1 MSRSAGLLALI
12 LIYRAQP
19 AFFRRPRSILH
30 QTEFVL
36 MKNLARRIFVAF
48 VLTFTLCFAPLTSL
62 SADFKRE
69 VIYQIIT
76 DRFFDGSTTNNNP
89 AQSAGLY
96 DATRTNWRAYW
107 GGDLQGIQQKMSYLA
122 GMGVTAIWISPPVDN
137 LNTNIP
143 DGGGNPTASYH
154 GYQGRDFK
162 RIEEH
167 FGDTSNSWTPF
178 DNLVSAAH
186 ANGIKVIIDFA
197 PNHSTQNNAGEFGA
211 LYDNGTLLGNY
222 TSDPNGYFHHNAN
235 ISGGGWDD
243 RYQVEY
249 YTLFD
254 LADVNQ
260 ENPTMDAYM
269 KAAAQLFQQHGADG
283 FRIDAVK
290 HVGWGWQYSLA
301 NSIYTYGDS
310 FLFGEWYQGNTSDP
324 LYHDSYKFANK
335 SGISL
340 LDFPLNT
347 AIRNVFA
354 SNANFSEI
362 DTVISQEGSNF
373 IWKEDLVTFID
384 NHDMARFL
392 SVNNNNNRLHEAMA
406 FVLTARGIPCIYY
419 GTEQYLHNDTNGGTD
434 PYNRPM
440 MPGFSTTTTAY
451 QLTNK
456 LSTLR
461 RNNPAIG
468 YGSMNQRWINSD
480 VYIYERKFFNS
491 VVLVAINK
499 NETSSYNITGLNTS
513 LPAGSYSDYLTGL
526 LGGSSITVNSGSGGN
541 NPVANFT
548 LPAHAVAVWQY
559 VEGASAPQVGSIG
572 PTVGQPG
579 VKVTIGGKDFGSAT
593 GTVKFGTTTAS
604 VVSWSPTKVIV
615 TTPSVTNGNYNVTV
629 TNSSS
634 QVSNGIQYTVLT
646 AKMIP
651 VTFTVYNASPTQVG
665 DYIFLT
671 GNTVELGNWSTTWDA
686 AVGPMLTPNY
696 PNWFLNVSVPAG
708 QTIQFK
714 FIKIAANG
722 SVTWEA
728 GANHTYTVP
737 TSGVGYVNVNW
748 QY

>member
-1 MSRSAGLLALI
+1 MKN
-12 LIYRAQP
+12 P
-19 AFFRRPRSILH
+19 ARKIFSIL
-30 QTEFVL
+30 F
-36 MKNLARRIFVAF
+36 
-48 VLTFTLCFAPLTSL
+48 LTFSLCFAPLAARAS
-62 SADFKRE
+62 DFKRE

-76 DRFFDGSTTNNNP
+76 DRFFDGNTANNNP
-89 AQSAGLY
+89 AQSSGLY
-96 DATRTNWRAYW
+96 DATRNNWRAYW

-143 DGGGNPTASYH
+143 DGGGNPTAAYH

-167 FGDTSNSWTPF
+167 FGDTSNSWTAF
-178 DNLVSAAH
+178 DNLVTAAH
-186 ANGIKVIIDFA
+186 ASGIKVIIDFA
-197 PNHSTQNNAGEFGA
+197 PNHSTQDNVGEYGA
-211 LYDNGTLLGNY
+211 LYDNGTLLGNF
-222 TSDPNGYFHHNAN
+222 TNDTNGYFHHNAN

-254 LADVNQ
+254 LADINQ
-260 ENPTMDAYM
+260 ENSTMDAYL
-269 KAAAQLFQQHGADG
+269 KAAAQLFQQHGVDG
-283 FRIDAVK
+283 FRMDAVK
-290 HVGWGWQYSLA
+290 HLGWGWQYSLA

-310 FLFGEWYQGNTSDP
+310 FIFGEWYQASTNDP

-347 AIRNVFA
+347 AIRSVFA
-354 SNANFSEI
+354 SNANFSDI
-362 DTVISQEGSNF
+362 DTVLTQEGGNF
-373 IWKEDLVTFID
+373 TWKEDLVTFID
-384 NHDMARFL
+384 NHDMSRFL

-406 FVLTARGIPCIYY
+406 FVLTSRGIPCIYY
-419 GTEQYLHNDTNGGTD
+419 GTEQYLHNDTSGGTD
-434 PYNRPM
+434 PYNRAM
-440 MPGFSTTTTAY
+440 MPGFSTATTAY

-468 YGSMNQRWINSD
+468 YGTTTQRWMNSD

-499 NETSSYNITGLNTS
+499 NEASSYNITGLNSS

-526 LGGSSITVNSGSGGN
+526 LGGLSITVASGSGGN
-541 NPVANFT
+541 NPVTNFT

-559 VEGASAPQVGSIG
+559 VEGAGTPKIGSIG

-579 VKVTIGGKDFGSAT
+579 VKVTIAGKDFGSAT
-593 GTVKFGTTTAS
+593 GTVKFGTTTAG
-604 VVSWSPTKVIV
+604 VVSWSSTQIVV
-615 TTPSVTNGNYNVTV
+615 TTPAVTNGSYNVTV

-651 VTFTVYNASPTQVG
+651 VTFTVYNASPTSTG

-671 GNTVELGNWSTTWDA
+671 GNTVELGNWSTTWDG

-696 PNWFLNVSVPAG
+696 PTWFLNASVPAG

-714 FIKIAANG
+714 FIKIAAG
-722 SVTWEA
+722 GAVTWEA
-728 GANHTYTVP
+728 GANHSYTVP
-737 TSGVGYVNVNW
+737 MSGVGFVNVSW